1 MLKKFTFMQR
11 LLAALF
17 VLTLVAAACGDD
29 DEPAVP
35 DTSAADAAALA
46 AAEADAAAAE
56 AEASAAQAE
65 ADAAA
70 AEAAAAEQAAADAA
84 AALEAAQAEGA
95 ASADE
100 LAALAAELA
109 AAQEAEAAAS
119 ADAEAAAADAAA
131 AEAEAAEAAAAAEAA
146 MMAAEAPEW
155 ISIAILEGPGRIDPH
170 YQDGEMR
177 RTMENVYERLIERDL
192 VDPSI
197 FVPRLAASLP
207 RLVDDTTWELK
218 LRRGISFHNGAPFN
232 AAAAK
237 YSIERVTNPDFDSD
251 LREQVDTITGVDIVD
266 DYTIRINT
274 SGPDPVLPARLYMV
288 QMVEPGAAA
297 NGLEDEAV
305 GTGPYKF
312 VEWVAGDHLT
322 LTRNTDYWGPEP
334 QIDDVTFVFLPDEQS
349 RVAAVKAGDVHL
361 AVGLSAD
368 SADEMPKL
376 FVRGEGIEYPYLRM
390 KNYEGPLGDYP
401 ELRVAIAHA
410 LNTDDYIEFIY
421 EGQAGKAH
429 CHIFGSGVFGHNP
442 DITDRAYDPETAR
455 QIIADSGYAGEEIS
469 FVANGTRWTKFDE
482 LSEAI
487 AADMEAVGLN
497 IDFQLLAWEVWLF
510 DEFLRYPVEDPR
522 SEGDRKPLVAG
533 DIFLSSSSNEL
544 QDGARLGS
552 YIGNTITSSYVDD
565 GLVAMLGA
573 AASELDPVVREQMYH
588 EIMAYNCENVG
599 ILPLLTYL
607 SVNGGAENL
616 SWIPRY
622 DDTARVEDMTL
633 S

>member
-1 MLKKFTFMQR
+1 MLKKLTFMQR

-17 VLTLVAAACGDD
+17 VFTLVAAACGDD
-29 DEPAVP
+29 EPAAP

-46 AAEADAAAAE
+46 EAESAAAAAE
-56 AEASAAQAE
+56 AEADAAQAE

-70 AEAAAAEQAAADAA
+70 AEAAAAADAA
-84 AALEAAQAEGA
+84 AEAQAALEAAMAEAEGA
-95 ASADE
+95 IDPDTV
-100 LAALAAELA
+100 AALEAELA
-109 AAQEAEAAAS
+109 AAQEAEAAA
-119 ADAEAAAADAAA
+119 AAAASEAESAASAAA
-131 AEAEAAEAAAAAEAA
+131 AEAAEASAAADAA
-146 MMAAEAPEW
+146 MMAAEAPES
-155 ISIAILEGPGRIDPH
+155 ITIAILEGPGRIDPH

-177 RTMENVYERLIERDL
+177 RTMENVYERLLERDL
-192 VDPSI
+192 VNPSI

-207 RLVDDTTWELK
+207 RLVDETTWELK
-218 LRRGISFHNGAPFN
+218 LRRGINFHNGAPFN

-237 YSIERVTNPDFDSD
+237 YSIERLIDPEFDSD
-251 LREQVDTITGVDIVD
+251 LREQVENISSVDVVD

-274 SGPDPVLPARLYMV
+274 HGPDPVLPARLYMV
-288 QMVEPGAAA
+288 QIVEPGAAA
-297 NGLEDEAV
+297 DGLEDEAV

-312 VEWVAGDHLT
+312 VEWIAGDSLT

-334 QIDDVTFVFLPDEQS
+334 QIDDVKFVFLPDEQS
-349 RVAAVKAGDVHL
+349 RVSAVQAGDVDL

-368 SADEMPKL
+368 SAGEVPKL
-376 FVRGEGIEYPYLRM
+376 FVRDEGIEYPYLRI

-401 ELRVAIAHA
+401 ELRIAIAHA
-410 LNTDDYIEFIY
+410 MNVDDYIEFIY
-421 EGQAGKAH
+421 EGQAGRAH

-442 DITDRAYDPETAR
+442 NITDRPYDPDLAR
-455 QIIADSGYAGEEIS
+455 QIIADSGYQGEEIS
-469 FVANGTRWTKFDE
+469 FLANGTRWTKFDE

-487 AADMEAVGLN
+487 AADMTAVGLN

-510 DEFLRYPVEDPR
+510 DEFLKAPGEV
-522 SEGDRKPLVAG
+522 GG

-552 YIGNTITSSYVDD
+552 YIGDTIVSSYLDD
-565 GLVAMLGA
+565 TLRGMLDEA
-573 AASELDPVVREQMYH
+573 ESELDPVVREQMYH
-588 EIMAYNCENVG
+588 EIMKYNCDNVG

>member
-1 MLKKFTFMQR
+1 MFKKFTFMQR
-11 LLAALF
+11 LIAALF
-17 VLTLVAAACGDD
+17 VFTLVAAACGED
-29 DEPAVP
+29 DEPAAP
-35 DTSAADAAALA
+35 DTSAADAAALQAAQAEA
-46 AAEADAAAAE
+46 AAADAAAA
-56 AEASAAQAE
+56 AAQAE

-70 AEAAAAEQAAADAA
+70 AEAEAAAAAAAE
-84 AALEAAQAEGA
+84 AE
-95 ASADE
+95 
-100 LAALAAELA
+100 AALAEAVAAAEGTVDSAVVAELEAELA
-109 AAQEAEAAAS
+109 AAQEAEAAAM
-119 ADAEAAAADAAA
+119 AEAEEAEAAAMAADEAASAASAA
-131 AEAEAAEAAAAAEAA
+131 AEEA
-146 MMAAEAPEW
+146 MMAAEAPES
-155 ISIAILEGPGRIDPH
+155 ITIAILEGPGRIDPH

-207 RLVDDTTWELK
+207 RLVDETTWELK
-218 LRRGISFHNGAPFN
+218 LRRGITFHNGAPFN

-237 YSIERVTNPDFDSD
+237 YSIERVLSPDLDSD
-251 LREQVDTITGVDIVD
+251 LAEQIEKITGVDVVD

-274 SGPDPVLPARLYMV
+274 DGPDPVLPARLYMV

-297 NGLEDEAV
+297 DGLEDEAV

-312 VEWVAGDHLT
+312 VEWVPGDSLT

-349 RVAAVKAGDVHL
+349 RVAAVQAGDVHL

-368 SADEMPKL
+368 SAGQMPKL
-376 FVRGEGIEYPYLRM
+376 FVRDEGIEYPYLRM

-421 EGQAGKAH
+421 QGQAGRAH

-442 DITDRAYDPETAR
+442 NITDRAYDPAMAE

-482 LSEAI
+482 LSQAI
-487 AADMEAVGLN
+487 ASDMAAVGLN
-497 IDFQLLAWEVWLF
+497 VDFQLLAWEVWLF
-510 DEFLRYPVEDPR
+510 DEFL
-522 SEGDRKPLVAG
+522 KPIGEVGG

-552 YIGNTITSSYVDD
+552 YIGRDNVTSSYDD
-565 GLVAMLGA
+565 AVLVGMLEA
-573 AASELDPVVREQMYH
+573 AASELDPAVREGQYH
-588 EIMAYNCENVG
+588 EIMKYNCDNVG

-607 SVNGGAENL
+607 SVNGGADNL

>member
-1 MLKKFTFMQR
+1 MFKKFTFMQR
-11 LLAALF
+11 LIAALF
-17 VLTLVAAACGDD
+17 VFTLVAAACGED
-29 DEPAVP
+29 DEPAAP
-35 DTSAADAAALA
+35 DTSAADAAALQAAQDEA
-46 AAEADAAAAE
+46 AAADAAAA
-56 AEASAAQAE
+56 AAQAE

-70 AEAAAAEQAAADAA
+70 ADAAAAAAAAAE
-84 AALEAAQAEGA
+84 AE
-95 ASADE
+95 
-100 LAALAAELA
+100 AALADAMAAAEGTVDSAVVSELEAELA
-109 AAQEAEAAAS
+109 AAQAAEEEA
-119 ADAEAAAADAAA
+119 AAAADAAA
-131 AEAEAAEAAAAAEAA
+131 AEAEAAAAAAAAAEEAA
-146 MMAAEAPEW
+146 MMAAEAPES
-155 ISIAILEGPGRIDPH
+155 ITIAILEGPGRIDPH

-207 RLVDDTTWELK
+207 RLVDETTWELK
-218 LRRGISFHNGAPFN
+218 LRRGITFHNGAPFN

-237 YSIERVTNPDFDSD
+237 YSIERVLSPELDSD
-251 LREQVDTITGVDIVD
+251 LAEQIEKITGVDVVD

-274 SGPDPVLPARLYMV
+274 DGPDPVLPARLYMV

-297 NGLEDEAV
+297 DGLEDEAV

-312 VEWVAGDHLT
+312 VEWVPGDSLT

-349 RVAAVKAGDVHL
+349 RVAAVQAGDVDL

-368 SADEMPKL
+368 SAGQMPKL
-376 FVRGEGIEYPYLRM
+376 FVRDEGIEYPYLRM

-421 EGQAGKAH
+421 QGQAGRAH

-442 DITDRAYDPETAR
+442 NITDRAYDPDMAR

-487 AADMEAVGLN
+487 AADMQAVGLTV
-497 IDFQLLAWEVWLF
+497 DFQLLAWEVWLF
-510 DEFLRYPVEDPR
+510 DEFL
-522 SEGDRKPLVAG
+522 KPIGEVGG

-552 YIGNTITSSYVDD
+552 YIGRDNVTSSYDD
-565 GLVAMLGA
+565 AVLVGMLEA
-573 AASELDPVVREQMYH
+573 AASELDPVVRESQYH
-588 EIMAYNCENVG
+588 EIMQYNCDNVG

>member
-1 MLKKFTFMQR
+1 MFKKLTFMQR
-11 LLAALF
+11 LIAALF
-17 VLTLVAAACGDD
+17 VFTLVAAACGDD
-29 DEPAVP
+29 EPAAP
-35 DTSAADAAALA
+35 DTSAADAAAVQ
-46 AAEADAAAAE
+46 AAEAEAAAAE
-56 AEASAAQAE
+56 AEAAAAQAE

-70 AEAAAAEQAAADAA
+70 AAAEAAAADAA
-84 AALEAAQAEGA
+84 AAE
-95 ASADE
+95 
-100 LAALAAELA
+100 AALAEAMAAAEGTVDSAVVADLEAELA
-109 AAQEAEAAAS
+109 AAQEAEAAAAAE
-119 ADAEAAAADAAA
+119 ADAAEADAAAAA
-131 AEAEAAEAAAAAEAA
+131 AEAEEAAAAAEAA
-146 MMAAEAPEW
+146 MMAAEAPES
-155 ISIAILEGPGRIDPH
+155 ITIAILEGPGRIDPH

-177 RTMENVYERLIERDL
+177 RTMENVYERLLERDL

-207 RLVDDTTWELK
+207 RLVDETTWELK
-218 LRRGISFHNGAPFN
+218 LRRGITFHNGAPFD

-237 YSIERVTNPDFDSD
+237 YSIERIIDPASDSD
-251 LREQVDTITGVDIVD
+251 LREQVEKITGVDVVD

-274 SGPDPVLPARLYMV
+274 DGPDPVLPARLYMV
-288 QMVEPGAAA
+288 QVVEPGAAA
-297 NGLEDEAV
+297 DGLEDEAV

-312 VEWVAGDHLT
+312 VEWVPGDSLT

-334 QIDDVTFVFLPDEQS
+334 QIDDVKFVFLPDEQS
-349 RVAAVKAGDVHL
+349 RVAAVQAGDVDL

-368 SADEMPKL
+368 SAGQMPKL
-376 FVRGEGIEYPYLRM
+376 FVRDEGIEYPYLRI

-401 ELRVAIAHA
+401 DLRVAIAHA

-421 EGQAGKAH
+421 QGQAGKAN

-442 DITDRAYDPETAR
+442 DITDRSYDPDLAR

-469 FVANGTRWTKFDE
+469 FLANGTRWTKFDE
-482 LSEAI
+482 LSQAI
-487 AADMEAVGLN
+487 ASDMEAVGLTV
-497 IDFQLLAWEVWLF
+497 DFQLLAWEVWLF
-510 DEFLRYPVEDPR
+510 DEFL
-522 SEGDRKPLVAG
+522 KPIGEVGG

-552 YIGNTITSSYVDD
+552 YIGRDNVTSSYDD
-565 GLVAMLGA
+565 PVLVGMLEA
-573 AASELDPVVREQMYH
+573 AASELDPVVREGQYH
-588 EIMAYNCENVG
+588 EIMQYNCENVG

-607 SVNGGAENL
+607 SVNGGADNL

>member
-1 MLKKFTFMQR
+1 MFKKFTFMQR
-11 LLAALF
+11 LIAALF
-17 VLTLVAAACGDD
+17 VFTLVAAACGDD
-29 DEPAVP
+29 DEPAAP
-35 DTSAADAAALA
+35 DTSAADAAALQAAQDEA
-46 AAEADAAAAE
+46 AAADAAAA
-56 AEASAAQAE
+56 AAQAE

-70 AEAAAAEQAAADAA
+70 AEVEAAAAAAAE
-84 AALEAAQAEGA
+84 AE
-95 ASADE
+95 
-100 LAALAAELA
+100 AALAEAMAAAEGTVDSAVVSELEAELA
-109 AAQEAEAAAS
+109 AAQEAEAAAM
-119 ADAEAAAADAAA
+119 AEAEEAEAAAMAADEAASAASAA
-131 AEAEAAEAAAAAEAA
+131 AEEA
-146 MMAAEAPEW
+146 MMAAEAPES
-155 ISIAILEGPGRIDPH
+155 ITIAILEGPGRIDPH

-207 RLVDDTTWELK
+207 RLVDETTWELK
-218 LRRGISFHNGAPFN
+218 LRRGITFHNGAPFN

-237 YSIERVTNPDFDSD
+237 YSIERVLSPELDSD
-251 LREQVDTITGVDIVD
+251 LAEQIEKITGVDIVD

-274 SGPDPVLPARLYMV
+274 DGPDPVLPARLYMV

-297 NGLEDEAV
+297 DGLEDEAV

-312 VEWVAGDHLT
+312 VEWVPGDSLT

-334 QIDDVTFVFLPDEQS
+334 QIDDVKFVFLPDEQS
-349 RVAAVKAGDVHL
+349 RVSAVQAGDVDL

-368 SADEMPKL
+368 SAGQMPKL
-376 FVRGEGIEYPYLRM
+376 FVRDEGIEYPYLRM

-421 EGQAGKAH
+421 QGQAGRAH

-442 DITDRAYDPETAR
+442 NITDRAFDQDMAR
-455 QIIADSGYAGEEIS
+455 QIIADSGYQGEEIS

-482 LSEAI
+482 LSQAI
-487 AADMEAVGLN
+487 ASDMEAVGLN
-497 IDFQLLAWEVWLF
+497 VDFQLLAWEVWLF
-510 DEFLRYPVEDPR
+510 DEFL
-522 SEGDRKPLVAG
+522 KPIGEVGG

-552 YIGNTITSSYVDD
+552 YIGRDNVTSSYDD
-565 GLVAMLGA
+565 AVLVGMLEA
-573 AASELDPVVREQMYH
+573 AASELDPVVREAQYH
-588 EIMAYNCENVG
+588 EIMQYNCDNVG

-607 SVNGGAENL
+607 SVNGGADNL

>member
-17 VLTLVAAACGDD
+17 VFTLVAAACGDD
-29 DEPAVP
+29 EPAAP

-46 AAEADAAAAE
+46 EAESAAAAAE
-56 AEASAAQAE
+56 SEAAAAQAE

-70 AEAAAAEQAAADAA
+70 AEAAAAAAEAEEAA
-84 AALEAAQAEGA
+84 AALAAAEAEGA

-100 LAALAAELA
+100 LAALQAELA
-109 AAQEAEAAAS
+109 AAQEAEA
-119 ADAEAAAADAAA
+119 EAAAAAAAADEAAAAAESEAAAAA
-131 AEAEAAEAAAAAEAA
+131 AEAEEAAAAAEAA
-146 MMAAEAPEW
+146 MMAAEAPES
-155 ISIAILEGPGRIDPH
+155 ITIAILEGPGRIDPH

-177 RTMENVYERLIERDL
+177 RTMENVYERLLERDL
-192 VDPSI
+192 VNPSI

-207 RLVDDTTWELK
+207 RLVDETTWELK
-218 LRRGISFHNGAPFN
+218 LRRGINFHNGAPFN
-232 AAAAK
+232 AASAK
-237 YSIERVTNPDFDSD
+237 YSIERIVLGEIDSD
-251 LREQVDTITGVDIVD
+251 LREQVEKITGVDIVD

-274 SGPDPVLPARLYMV
+274 DGPDPVLPARLYMV

-297 NGLEDEAV
+297 DGLEDEAV

-312 VEWVAGDHLT
+312 VEWIAGDSLT

-349 RVAAVKAGDVHL
+349 RVSAVQAGDVDL

-368 SADEMPKL
+368 SAGEMPKL
-376 FVRGEGIEYPYLRM
+376 FVRDEGIEYPYLRL

-410 LNTDDYIEFIY
+410 LNVDDYVEFIY
-421 EGQAGKAH
+421 QGQASPAN

-442 DITDRAYDPETAR
+442 NITDRPYDPALAE
-455 QIIADSGYAGEEIS
+455 QIIADSGYQGEEIS
-469 FVANGTRWTKFDE
+469 FLANGTRWTKFDE

-487 AADMEAVGLN
+487 AADMQAVGLN

-510 DEFLRYPVEDPR
+510 DEFLLAPGEV
-522 SEGDRKPLVAG
+522 GG

-544 QDGARLGS
+544 QD
-552 YIGNTITSSYVDD
+552 
-565 GLVAMLGA
+565 
-573 AASELDPVVREQMYH
+573 
-588 EIMAYNCENVG
+588 
-599 ILPLLTYL
+599 
-607 SVNGGAENL
+607 
-616 SWIPRY
+616 
-622 DDTARVEDMTL
+622 
-633 S
+633 

>member
-11 LLAALF
+11 LMAALF
-17 VLTLVAAACGDD
+17 VFTLVAAACGDD
-29 DEPAVP
+29 EPAAP

-46 AAEADAAAAE
+46 EAESAAAAAE
-56 AEASAAQAE
+56 SEAAAAQAE

-70 AEAAAAEQAAADAA
+70 AEAAAAAAEAEEAA
-84 AALEAAQAEGA
+84 AALAAAEAEGA

-100 LAALAAELA
+100 LAALQAELA
-109 AAQEAEAAAS
+109 AAQEAEA
-119 ADAEAAAADAAA
+119 EAAAAAAAADEAAAAAEAEADAAA
-131 AEAEAAEAAAAAEAA
+131 AEAEEAAAAADAA
-146 MMAAEAPEW
+146 MMAAEAPES
-155 ISIAILEGPGRIDPH
+155 ITIAILEGPGRIDPH

-177 RTMENVYERLIERDL
+177 RTMENVYERLLERDL
-192 VDPSI
+192 VNPSI

-207 RLVDDTTWELK
+207 RLVDETTWELK
-218 LRRGISFHNGAPFN
+218 LRRGINFHNGAPFN

-237 YSIERVTNPDFDSD
+237 YSIERLIDPEFDSD
-251 LREQVDTITGVDIVD
+251 LREQVENISSVDVVD

-274 SGPDPVLPARLYMV
+274 HGPDPVLPARLYMV
-288 QMVEPGAAA
+288 QIVEPGAAA
-297 NGLEDEAV
+297 DGLEDEAV

-312 VEWVAGDHLT
+312 VEWIAGDSLT

-334 QIDDVTFVFLPDEQS
+334 QIDDVKFVFLPDEQS
-349 RVAAVKAGDVHL
+349 RVAAVQAGDVDL

-368 SADEMPKL
+368 SADEVPKL
-376 FVRGEGIEYPYLRM
+376 FVRDEGIEYPYLRI

-401 ELRVAIAHA
+401 DLRIAIAHA
-410 LNTDDYIEFIY
+410 VNVDDYIEFIY
-421 EGQAGKAH
+421 EGQAGRAH

-442 DITDRAYDPETAR
+442 NITDRPYDPDLAR
-455 QIIADSGYAGEEIS
+455 QIIADSGYQGEEIS
-469 FVANGTRWTKFDE
+469 FLANGTRWTKFDE

-510 DEFLRYPVEDPR
+510 DEFLKAPGEV
-522 SEGDRKPLVAG
+522 GG

-552 YIGNTITSSYVDD
+552 YIGDTIVSSYLDD
-565 GLVAMLGA
+565 TLRGMLDA
-573 AASELDPVVREQMYH
+573 AESELDAVAREQMYH
-588 EIMAYNCENVG
+588 EIMKYNCDNVG

>member
-11 LLAALF
+11 LMAALF
-17 VLTLVAAACGDD
+17 VFTLVAAACGDD
-29 DEPAVP
+29 EPAAP

-46 AAEADAAAAE
+46 EAESAAAAAE
-56 AEASAAQAE
+56 SEAAAAQAE

-70 AEAAAAEQAAADAA
+70 AEAAAAAAEAEEAA
-84 AALEAAQAEGA
+84 AALAAAEAEGA

-100 LAALAAELA
+100 LAALQAELA
-109 AAQEAEAAAS
+109 AAQEAEA
-119 ADAEAAAADAAA
+119 EAAAAAEAADEAAAA
-131 AEAEAAEAAAAAEAA
+131 AEAEAAAAAAEAEEAAAAADAA
-146 MMAAEAPEW
+146 MMAAEAPES
-155 ISIAILEGPGRIDPH
+155 ITIAILEGPGRIDPH

-177 RTMENVYERLIERDL
+177 RTMENVYERLLERDL
-192 VDPSI
+192 VNPAI

-207 RLVDDTTWELK
+207 RLVDETTWELK
-218 LRRGISFHNGAPFN
+218 LRRGINFHNGAPFN

-237 YSIERVTNPDFDSD
+237 YSIERIIHGEIDSD
-251 LREQVDTITGVDIVD
+251 LREQVEKITGVDVVD

-274 SGPDPVLPARLYMV
+274 DGPDPVLPARLYMV

-297 NGLEDEAV
+297 DGLEDEAV

-312 VEWVAGDHLT
+312 VEWIAGDSLT

-349 RVAAVKAGDVHL
+349 RVTAVQAGDVDL

-368 SADEMPKL
+368 SAGEMPKL
-376 FVRGEGIEYPYLRM
+376 FVRDEGIEYPYLRL

-410 LNTDDYIEFIY
+410 LNVDDYVEFIY
-421 EGQAGKAH
+421 EGQAGRAH

-442 DITDRAYDPETAR
+442 NINDRPYDPDLAR
-455 QIIADSGYAGEEIS
+455 QIIADSGYQGEEIS
-469 FVANGTRWTKFDE
+469 FLANGTRWTKFDE

-487 AADMEAVGLN
+487 AADMAAVGLN

-510 DEFLRYPVEDPR
+510 DEFL
-522 SEGDRKPLVAG
+522 KPIGEVGG

-552 YIGNTITSSYVDD
+552 YIGRDNVTSSYDD
-565 GLVAMLGA
+565 PVLVGMLEA
-573 AASELDPVVREQMYH
+573 AASELDEPTREAQYH
-588 EIMAYNCENVG
+588 EIMKYNCDNVG

>member
-1 MLKKFTFMQR
+1 MLKKLTFMQR

-17 VLTLVAAACGDD
+17 VFTLVAAACGDD
-29 DEPAVP
+29 EPAAP

-46 AAEADAAAAE
+46 EAESAAAAAE
-56 AEASAAQAE
+56 AEADAAQAE

-70 AEAAAAEQAAADAA
+70 AEAAAAADAA
-84 AALEAAQAEGA
+84 AEAQAALEAAMAEAEGA
-95 ASADE
+95 IDPDTV
-100 LAALAAELA
+100 AALEAELA
-109 AAQEAEAAAS
+109 AAQEAEAAA
-119 ADAEAAAADAAA
+119 AAAASEAESAASAAA
-131 AEAEAAEAAAAAEAA
+131 AEAAEASAAADAA
-146 MMAAEAPEW
+146 MMAAEAPES
-155 ISIAILEGPGRIDPH
+155 ITIAILEGPGRIDPH

-177 RTMENVYERLIERDL
+177 RTMENVYERLLERDL
-192 VDPSI
+192 VNPSI

-207 RLVDDTTWELK
+207 RLVDETTWELK
-218 LRRGISFHNGAPFN
+218 LRRGINFHNGAPFN

-237 YSIERVTNPDFDSD
+237 YSIERLIDPEFDSD
-251 LREQVDTITGVDIVD
+251 LREQVENISSVDVVD

-274 SGPDPVLPARLYMV
+274 HGPDPVLPARLYMV
-288 QMVEPGAAA
+288 QIVEPGAAA
-297 NGLEDEAV
+297 DGLEDEAV

-312 VEWVAGDHLT
+312 VEWIAGDSLT

-334 QIDDVTFVFLPDEQS
+334 QIDDVKFVFLPDEQS
-349 RVAAVKAGDVHL
+349 RVSAVRAGDVDL

-368 SADEMPKL
+368 SAGEVPKL
-376 FVRGEGIEYPYLRM
+376 FVRDEGIEYPYLRI

-401 ELRVAIAHA
+401 ELRIAIAHA
-410 LNTDDYIEFIY
+410 MNVDDYIEFIY
-421 EGQAGKAH
+421 EGQAGRAH

-442 DITDRAYDPETAR
+442 NITDRPYDPDLAR
-455 QIIADSGYAGEEIS
+455 QIIADSGYQGEEIS
-469 FVANGTRWTKFDE
+469 FLANGTRWTKFDE

-487 AADMEAVGLN
+487 AADMTAVGLN

-510 DEFLRYPVEDPR
+510 DEFLKAPGEV
-522 SEGDRKPLVAG
+522 GG

-552 YIGNTITSSYVDD
+552 YIGDTIVSSYVDD
-565 GLVAMLGA
+565 TLRGMLDEA
-573 AASELDPVVREQMYH
+573 ESELDPVVREQMYH
-588 EIMAYNCENVG
+588 EIMKYNCDNVG

>member
-1 MLKKFTFMQR
+1 MFKKLTFMQR
-11 LLAALF
+11 LIAALF
-17 VLTLVAAACGDD
+17 VFTLVAAACGDD
-29 DEPAVP
+29 EPAAP
-35 DTSAADAAALA
+35 DTSAADAAALQAAEAEAA
-46 AAEADAAAAE
+46 AAEADAA
-56 AEASAAQAE
+56 AAQAE

-70 AEAAAAEQAAADAA
+70 AEAEAAEADAAAAEADAA
-84 AALEAAQAEGA
+84 AAQAALEAAQAEGA

-100 LAALAAELA
+100 LAALEAELA
-109 AAQEAEAAAS
+109 AAQEAEAMAA
-119 ADAEAAAADAAA
+119 AEAEEAAAAAEAAAAEAMA
-131 AEAEAAEAAAAAEAA
+131 AEEAAEAA
-146 MMAAEAPEW
+146 MMAAEAPES
-155 ISIAILEGPGRIDPH
+155 ITIAITSGPGKIDPH

-192 VDPSI
+192 VNPAI

-207 RLVDDTTWELK
+207 RLVDETTWELK
-218 LRRGISFHNGAPFN
+218 LRRGITFHNGAPFN

-237 YSIERVTNPDFDSD
+237 HSIERVLSPELDSD
-251 LREQVDTITGVDIVD
+251 LKEQIEKITSVDIVD

-274 SGPDPVLPARLYMV
+274 DGPDPVLPARLYMV
-288 QMVEPGAAA
+288 QMVPDGTTVDDLA
-297 NGLEDEAV
+297 NDAI

-312 VEWVAGDHLT
+312 VEWVPGDSLT

-334 QIDDVTFVFLPDEQS
+334 QIDDVTFVFLPDEQG
-349 RVAAVKAGDVHL
+349 RVAAVQSGDVHL

-390 KNYEGPLGDYP
+390 KNYEGPLADYP

-421 EGQAGKAH
+421 EGQAGKAN

-442 DITDRAYDPETAR
+442 NITDRPYDPDMAR

-469 FVANGTRWTKFDE
+469 FLAGGPRWVKFEE

-487 AADMEAVGLN
+487 AADMAAVGLN
-497 IDFQLLAWEVWLF
+497 VDYQWLAWEVWLF
-510 DEFLRYPVEDPR
+510 DEFL
-522 SEGDRKPLVAG
+522 KPIGEVGG

-552 YIGNTITSSYVDD
+552 YIGRDNVTSSYDD
-565 GLVAMLGA
+565 PVLVGMLDA
-573 AASELDPVVREQMYH
+573 AASELDPVAREQMYH

-599 ILPLLTYL
+599 ILPMLTYL

>member
-1 MLKKFTFMQR
+1 MMTKLTFTKR

-17 VLTLVAAACGDD
+17 VFSLVAAACGDD
-29 DEPAVP
+29 DEPAAPAV
-35 DTSAADAAALA
+35 DTAAVDQARSEAA
-46 AAEADAAAAE
+46 AAEADAAAA
-56 AEASAAQAE
+56 QAE

-70 AEAAAAEQAAADAA
+70 DAQAAAEAAAADAA
-84 AALEAAQAEGA
+84 AALAAAEAEGA
-95 ASADE
+95 SSADE
-100 LAALAAELA
+100 LAALEAELA
-109 AAQEAEAAAS
+109 AAQEAEAAAA
-119 ADAEAAAADAAA
+119 ADAEAAAAAAADAEAEAAA
-131 AEAEAAEAAAAAEAA
+131 AEAAAEEAAMAAEEA
-146 MMAAEAPEW
+146 MMAAEAPES
-155 ISIAILEGPGRIDPH
+155 ITIAILEGPGRIDPH

-218 LRRGISFHNGAPFN
+218 LRRGITFHNGEPFN

-237 YSIERVTNPDFDSD
+237 HSLERVLSPELDSD
-251 LREQVDTITGVDIVD
+251 LAEQVEKITGVDIVD
-266 DYTIRINT
+266 DYTIHINT
-274 SGPDPVLPARLYMV
+274 DGPDPVLPARLYMV
-288 QMVEPGAAA
+288 QMVPASASVETLA
-297 NGLEDEAV
+297 NEAI

-312 VEWVAGDHLT
+312 VEWVAGDSLT

-334 QIDDVTFVFLPDEQS
+334 QIDEVKFVFLPDEQS
-349 RVAAVKAGDVHL
+349 RVAAVQAGDVHL

-368 SADEMPKL
+368 SADDMPKL
-376 FVRGEGIEYPYLRM
+376 FVRDEGIEYPYLRI

-401 ELRVAIAHA
+401 ELRIAIAHA
-410 LNTDDYIEFIY
+410 LNTEDYIEFIY
-421 EGQAGKAH
+421 EGQAGRAN

-442 DITDRAYDPETAR
+442 DISDRAYDPDMAR
-455 QIIADSGYAGEEIS
+455 QIIEDSGYQGEEIS
-469 FVANGTRWTKFDE
+469 FLANGTRWTKFDE

-487 AADMEAVGLN
+487 AADLDAVGLN

-510 DEFLRYPVEDPR
+510 DEFLLPPIPDD
-522 SEGDRKPLVAG
+522 EGKQVTG

-552 YIGNTITSSYVDD
+552 YIGNTVTSSYLDD
-565 GLVAMLGA
+565 TLVGMLEA
-573 AASELDPVVREQMYH
+573 AASELDAVAREDMYH
-588 EIMAYNCENVG
+588 EIMAYNCDNVG

-607 SVNGGAENL
+607 SVNGGADNL

-622 DDTARVEDMTL
+622 DDTTRVEDMTL

>member
-29 DEPAVP
+29 DEPAAP

-56 AEASAAQAE
+56 AEAATAQAE

-70 AEAAAAEQAAADAA
+70 AEADAA
-84 AALEAAQAEGA
+84 A
-95 ASADE
+95 
-100 LAALAAELA
+100 
-109 AAQEAEAAAS
+109 
-119 ADAEAAAADAAA
+119 
-131 AEAEAAEAAAAAEAA
+131 AEAAEAAAAAEEA
-146 MMAAEAPEW
+146 MMAAEAPES
-155 ISIAILEGPGRIDPH
+155 ITIAILEGPGRIDPH

-177 RTMENVYERLIERDL
+177 RTMENVYERLLERDL
-192 VDPSI
+192 VNPAI

-237 YSIERVTNPDFDSD
+237 YSIERLIDPEFDSD
-251 LREQVDTITGVDIVD
+251 LREQVEKITSVDVVD
-266 DYTIRINT
+266 DYTIRIHT
-274 SGPDPVLPARLYMV
+274 DGPDPVLPARLYMV
-288 QMVEPGAAA
+288 QIVEPGAAA
-297 NGLEDEAV
+297 DGLEDEAV

-312 VEWVAGDHLT
+312 VEWVAGDSLT

-334 QIDDVTFVFLPDEQS
+334 QIDDVRFVFLPDEQS
-349 RVAAVKAGDVHL
+349 RVAAVQAGDVHL

-368 SADEMPKL
+368 SAGQVPKL
-376 FVRGEGIEYPYLRM
+376 FVRDEGIEYPYLRI

-410 LNTDDYIEFIY
+410 LNVDDYVEFIY
-421 EGQAGKAH
+421 EGQASRAN

-442 DITDRAYDPETAR
+442 NITDRAYDPALAQ
-455 QIIADSGYAGEEIS
+455 QIIADSGYQGEEIS
-469 FVANGTRWTKFDE
+469 FLANGTRWTKFDE

-510 DEFLRYPVEDPR
+510 DEFLLAPGEV
-522 SEGDRKPLVAG
+522 GG

-552 YIGNTITSSYVDD
+552 YIGDTVTSSYVDD
-565 GLVAMLGA
+565 TLVGMLEA
-573 AASELDPVVREQMYH
+573 AASELDPVAREQMYH
-588 EIMAYNCENVG
+588 EIMAYNCDNVG

-607 SVNGGAENL
+607 SVNGGTENL

-622 DDTARVEDMTL
+622 DDTTRVEDMTL
-633 S
+633 N

>member
-17 VLTLVAAACGDD
+17 VFTLVAAACGDD
-29 DEPAVP
+29 EPAAP

-46 AAEADAAAAE
+46 EAESAAAAAE
-56 AEASAAQAE
+56 SEAAAAQAE

-70 AEAAAAEQAAADAA
+70 AEAAAAAAEAEEAA
-84 AALEAAQAEGA
+84 AALAAAEAEGA

-100 LAALAAELA
+100 LAALQAELA
-109 AAQEAEAAAS
+109 AAQEAEA
-119 ADAEAAAADAAA
+119 EAAAAAAAADEAAAAAESEAAAAA
-131 AEAEAAEAAAAAEAA
+131 AEAEEAAAAAEAA
-146 MMAAEAPEW
+146 MMAAEAPES
-155 ISIAILEGPGRIDPH
+155 ITIAILEGPGRIDPH

-177 RTMENVYERLIERDL
+177 RTMENVYERLLERDL
-192 VDPSI
+192 VNPSI

-207 RLVDDTTWELK
+207 RLVDETTWELK
-218 LRRGISFHNGAPFN
+218 LRRGINFHNGAPFN
-232 AAAAK
+232 AASAK
-237 YSIERVTNPDFDSD
+237 YSIERIVLGEIDSD
-251 LREQVDTITGVDIVD
+251 LREQVEKITGVDIVD

-274 SGPDPVLPARLYMV
+274 DGPDPVLPARLYMV

-297 NGLEDEAV
+297 DGLEDEAV

-312 VEWVAGDHLT
+312 VEWIAGDSLT

-349 RVAAVKAGDVHL
+349 RVSAVQAGDVDL

-368 SADEMPKL
+368 SAGEMPKL
-376 FVRGEGIEYPYLRM
+376 FVRDEGIEYPYLRL

-410 LNTDDYIEFIY
+410 LNVDDYVEFIY
-421 EGQAGKAH
+421 QGQASPAN

-442 DITDRAYDPETAR
+442 NITDRPYDPALAE
-455 QIIADSGYAGEEIS
+455 QIIADSGYQGEEIS
-469 FVANGTRWTKFDE
+469 FLANGTRWTKFDE

-487 AADMEAVGLN
+487 AADMQAVGLN

-510 DEFLRYPVEDPR
+510 DEFLLAPGEV
-522 SEGDRKPLVAG
+522 GG

-552 YIGNTITSSYVDD
+552 YIGSESITSSYVDD
-565 GLVAMLGA
+565 VLVGMLDA
-573 AASELDPVVREQMYH
+573 AASELDAIAREQMYH
-588 EIMAYNCENVG
+588 EIMAYNCDNVG
-599 ILPLLTYL
+599 ILPILTYL